1 MPKSNGEKG
10 VVASML
16 KSFASV
22 LFPAYMEN
30 NERDRVAMVQDSP
43 LSSARVGISH
53 GQSADPHSD
62 ADMMD
67 ISGMQLERAEKYA
80 QYAEMANDPLVDE
93 ALTIHVSN
101 ALSADTE
108 TRQAITLATNQEE
121 FADLVKELNDELMPM
136 INKDI
141 VDWAKTM
148 VTYGVSYVRPYA
160 KDGQGITHIE
170 HSYWTLPHHVREYE
184 RSGLLAGY
192 TNMYLKERSKG
203 AAVQL
208 APPWTL
214 VPIKV
219 PFHQPHP
226 EVMPQNMGV
235 EYSLFDD
242 LLDQSICETQNYG
255 HSFLA
260 KTYEPYRDLLDA
272 IDSMRGSRRNA
283 SRIDRMIML
292 PMETLDP
299 IQAAEYG
306 NFVAAQLKANVEA
319 QERKNWLRKLR
330 PLITNS
336 LIPINGASKGQV
348 AIDTQRVDPNIAD
361 IEDILFH
368 LRRLASSMGLDA
380 SMLGWADLLS
390 GGLGEGGFFQT
401 SIQSTRRAEWIR
413 QGCTNAIERLID
425 LHLWHKHKKVFPH
438 GAKRPWTVTFTGLN
452 TAVEQAEADSRETNA
467 NRSLIVTQLIDG
479 LTGGAAK
486 NSAKLVE
493 LLLTPVLNTDPDTV
507 KTIAKELIEA
517 GKQEA
522 AQAEDGGGDLMSSFT
537 GVNDKI
543 DHLLSGMDSSEQQVL
558 LQSVMHKLLL
568 SGE

>member
-1 MPKSNGEKG
+1 MAKLNGDKNA
-10 VVASML
+10 VTSML
-16 KSFASV
+16 KTFASV

-30 NERDRVAMVQDSP
+30 NDRDRVAMVQDSP

-53 GQSADPHSD
+53 GQSADPQSD

-93 ALTIHVSN
+93 ALTIHVSH
-101 ALSADTE
+101 ALSTDTE
-108 TRQAITLATNQEE
+108 TRQAITLTTNQEE
-121 FADLVKELNDELMPM
+121 FADLVKELNEELMPM

-148 VTYGVSYVRPYA
+148 VTYGTTYVRPYA
-160 KDGQGITHIE
+160 KDGVGITHIE
-170 HSYWTLPHHVREYE
+170 HSFWTLPHHVREYE

-214 VPIKV
+214 VPFKI

-226 EVMPQNMGV
+226 DVQPLNMGV
-235 EYSLFDD
+235 EYSLFDN

-260 KTYEPYRDLLDA
+260 KSFEPYRDLLDA

-336 LIPINGASKGQV
+336 LIPVNGASKGQIS
-348 AIDTQRVDPNIAD
+348 IDTQRVDPNIAD

-401 SIQSTRRAEWIR
+401 SIQSTRRAEWVR
-413 QGCTNAIERLID
+413 QGSDNGIERLID

-452 TAVEQAEADSRETNA
+452 TAVDQAEADARETNA

-479 LTGGAAK
+479 ITGGAAK
-486 NSAKLVE
+486 NSVKLVE
-493 LLLTPVLNTDPDTV
+493 MLLTPVLNTDPDTV
-507 KTIAKELIEA
+507 KAIAKELVEA

-522 AQAEDGGGDLMSSFT
+522 AQAEEGGGDLMSSFT
-537 GVNDKI
+537 GVNDKL
-543 DHLLSGMDSSEQQVL
+543 DSLLSGMADSEQQVL
-558 LQSVMHKLLL
+558 LQAVMHKLLL